1 MPLFW
6 TAVVLCTS
14 PAWTGRTCC
23 AYAAEPDFA
32 APNLHIPAS
41 VAPPAWQASAAGQ
54 CQQASDAD
62 AGAIFASPHGD
73 DAQDGS
79 AAYPVLTPG
88 RALALMAETGLR
100 TAYFRRGTY
109 PLTQPVLLGA
119 GQAGMRLLGCNGERP
134 VFQGAHDPPEALV
147 VVSDTHDVTV
157 AHILFGPTT
166 PGGTA
171 LELVHAR
178 DCLIEDIVSSDAGT
192 AILLDHA
199 SGNRLVRNIIR
210 NAARTGV
217 ELRDASD
224 DNVVAG
230 NWINGAGAPE
240 THGGGIYLHGV
251 RGNRVASNLIENTAG
266 MGIGISNWDA
276 ATVNVGNAVIGNTIR
291 RVNLTAWDSGA
302 IYLLGRSQV
311 DTRAVIASNWVDGV
325 GVPDPD
331 KQRHNVGIYLDD
343 STSGAVVVGN
353 VVRNAGSDAVQIH
366 GGSDNLIANNILD
379 LGPGNPSAVLF
390 QAAPADTD
398 PTNAQLGNKVTRNII
413 LSTSP
418 TPKVY
423 VWIEGGQPVIE
434 GNLYYSA
441 LGAAMTGSAQV
452 ADAGPVLV
460 GPGCG
465 CLLQEEAL
473 DAHALARG
481 TPAALI
487 GFHPIDLPRTPAV
500 ANPAGQ

>member
-1 MPLFW
+1 MHRGAMMPLIW
-6 TAVVLCTS
+6 TAIALCTS
-14 PAWTGRTCC
+14 PAWTGAACC
-23 AYAAEPDFA
+23 AHAAEPDFA
-32 APNLHIPAS
+32 ASDLQDLAS
-41 VAPPAWQASAAGQ
+41 VAPTARQASPAER
-54 CQQASDAD
+54 CQQAD
-62 AGAIFASPHGD
+62 AGAIFASPIGD
-73 DAQDGS
+73 DAGDGS
-79 AAYPVLTPG
+79 AAHPVLTPG

-100 TAYFRRGTY
+100 TAYFRKGTY
-109 PLTQPVLLGA
+109 LLGQPVLLGA
-119 GQAGMRLLGCNGERP
+119 GQAGMRLLGCGNEERP
-134 VFQGAHDPPEALV
+134 VFQGAQGPAEALV

-157 AHILFGPTT
+157 AHIMFGPTT

-171 LELVHAR
+171 LRLVRAR
-178 DCLIEDIVSSDAGT
+178 DCLIEDIMSSDAGV

-217 ELRDASD
+217 EVQDASD
-224 DNVVAG
+224 DNVVAD
-230 NWINGAGAPE
+230 NWIDGAGAPE
-240 THGGGIYLHGV
+240 THGGGIFLHGV
-251 RGNRVASNLIENTAG
+251 RRNRVTTNLIENTAG
-266 MGIGISNWDA
+266 MGIGVSNWDA

-311 DTRAVIASNWVDGV
+311 DTHAVIASNWVDGV

-331 KQRHNVGIYLDD
+331 RQRHNVGIYLDD

-390 QAAPADTD
+390 QAAPADTF
-398 PTNAQLGNKVTRNII
+398 PTNAQVGNTVTRNII

-423 VWIEGGQPVIE
+423 VWIEGGQPVIK
-434 GNLYYSA
+434 GNLYNSA
-441 LGAAMTGSAQV
+441 LGAARTGSAAV
-452 ADAGPVLV
+452 ADASPVLA

-465 CLLQEEAL
+465 CFLQ
-473 DAHALARG
+473 DNALAHG
-481 TPAALI
+481 PPGALI
-487 GFHPIDLPRTPAV
+487 GGHPLAPPRSPAA
-500 ANPAGQ
+500 ANSAGQ